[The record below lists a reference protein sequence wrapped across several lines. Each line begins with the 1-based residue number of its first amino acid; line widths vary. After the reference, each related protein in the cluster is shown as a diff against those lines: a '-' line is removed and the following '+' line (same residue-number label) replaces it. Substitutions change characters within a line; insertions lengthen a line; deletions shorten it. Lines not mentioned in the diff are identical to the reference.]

1 MNWNYNR
8 ELVDE
13 CFTKW
18 VRLGW
23 AGAGEPFEGFVD
35 PELLFV
41 ETTHTGKYEGRLLKA
56 MLTWIRNYHDL
67 INIQRLLHI
76 IDNADTAVL
85 GAIFDIAVQN
95 GADPRFKTVL
105 KHCKPKS
112 TPEVLFKT
120 GDEFGVYDSNQKEF
134 ARDEYLKWG
143 LYCTMVEFYEDAM
156 LDKKRILKKNTL
168 LAIRALVG
176 PNMRAEI
183 LFALLNNSRIHI
195 KALSKRLGYA
205 YSPVYKEIISMAS
218 SGFINIEKYGRVKV
232 LSLSEQFAGYLN
244 CLPV

>member
-1 MNWNYNR
+1 
-8 ELVDE
+8 
-13 CFTKW
+13 
-18 VRLGW
+18 
-23 AGAGEPFEGFVD
+23 
-35 PELLFV
+35 
-41 ETTHTGKYEGRLLKA
+41 

-143 LYCTMVEFYEDAM
+143 LYCTMVDFYEDAM
-156 LDKKRILKKNTL
+156 LDKKRILKK
-168 LAIRALVG
+168 
-176 PNMRAEI
+176 MR
-183 LFALLNNSRIHI
+183 
-195 KALSKRLGYA
+195 
-205 YSPVYKEIISMAS
+205 
-218 SGFINIEKYGRVKV
+218 
-232 LSLSEQFAGYLN
+232 
-244 CLPV
+244 CLRYVRWWVQT